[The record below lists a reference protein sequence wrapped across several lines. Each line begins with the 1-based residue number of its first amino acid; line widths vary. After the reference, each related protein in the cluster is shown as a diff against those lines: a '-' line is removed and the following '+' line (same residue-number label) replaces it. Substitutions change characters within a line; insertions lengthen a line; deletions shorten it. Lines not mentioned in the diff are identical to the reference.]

1 MNGRIKDNGMS
12 PPEIFLEERP
22 PMAEELSSLRA
33 AVGWTNPELSIIESS
48 INSSLFWVSI
58 FQSDRLVACGRV
70 IGDGSMYFYVQDVIV
85 HPEFQKLGLGSKIM
99 QSINGFLSSNCH
111 SGSTVGLL
119 AAKGKEDFYLKHGFA
134 LRNGKDLGLGM
145 CRFI

>member
-1 MNGRIKDNGMS
+1 MS
-12 PPEIFLEERP
+12 PSEVLLKESP
-22 PMAEELSSLRA
+22 PTAKDFAILRA
-33 AVGWTNPELSIIESS
+33 AVGWTNPELPIIESS
-48 INSSLFWVSI
+48 INSSLFWVSV

-70 IGDGSMYFYVQDVIV
+70 IGDGFMYFYVQDVIV

-111 SGSTVGLL
+111 SGTTVGLL
-119 AAKGKEDFYLKHGFA
+119 AAKGKEDFYLKHGFV

>member
-1 MNGRIKDNGMS
+1 MS
-12 PPEIFLEERP
+12 PSEVLLKESP
-22 PMAEELSSLRA
+22 PTAEDFASLRA
-33 AVGWTNPELSIIESS
+33 AVGWTNPKLAIIESS

-58 FQSDRLVACGRV
+58 FQCDRLVACGRV
-70 IGDGSMYFYVQDVIV
+70 IGDGFMYFYVQDVIV

-99 QSINGFLSSNCH
+99 QSINGFLSSSCH

-119 AAKGKEDFYLKHGFA
+119 AAKGKEDFYLKHGFV
-134 LRNGKDLGLGM
+134 LRNGKELGLGM

>member
-1 MNGRIKDNGMS
+1 MS
-12 PPEIFLEERP
+12 PSEIFSKESP
-22 PMAEELSSLRA
+22 PTAEDLSSLRT
-33 AVGWTNPELSIIESS
+33 AVGWTSPELSIIESS

-58 FQSDRLVACGRV
+58 FQRDRLVACGRV
-70 IGDGSMYFYVQDVIV
+70 IGDGFMYFYVQDVIV
-85 HPEFQKLGLGSKIM
+85 HPEFQNLGLGSKIM
-99 QSINGFLSSNCH
+99 QSINDFLSSSCQ

-119 AAKGKEDFYLKHGFA
+119 AAKGKEDFYLKHGFV